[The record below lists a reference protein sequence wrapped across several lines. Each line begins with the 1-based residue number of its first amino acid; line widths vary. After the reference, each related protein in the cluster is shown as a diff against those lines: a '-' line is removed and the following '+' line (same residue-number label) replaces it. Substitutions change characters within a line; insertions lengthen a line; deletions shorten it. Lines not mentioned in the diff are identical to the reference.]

1 MSAGPDKVP
10 MHFQF
15 STVEILWTLTF
26 AALLVLLVVLLGRDR
41 VSRFPWF
48 TTSIVL
54 VALRMLASRLLF
66 GKMAPLTSSEIFLV
80 MADVATVVSLLV
92 VVEMARRGFARASRT
107 AWVVG
112 TLVLLAIGGTVVA
125 FWGAWPAW
133 KTLAAGST
141 LGHLRLMQLAAQKG
155 DLLADVLIIELGVL
169 MAFAGSRFNAGWHSH
184 TQRIVIGLS
193 TGSIMQLV
201 VRTVWQKIA
210 NGAPP
215 RSQAEYTRITGLQDK
230 LFNANSAVYLL
241 ILVWWIACLWIEEP
255 GSKPAAP
262 AKEISNEAAIEG
274 SSPELTDH

>member
-1 MSAGPDKVP
+1 

-41 VSRFPWF
+41 VRRFPWF
-48 TTSIVL
+48 TASIVL

-80 MADVATVVSLLV
+80 MADVAMAVSLLV

-107 AWVVG
+107 AWIVG
-112 TLVLLAIGGTVVA
+112 ALVLLAISGTVAA

-133 KTLAAGST
+133 KTLVANST

-155 DLLADVLIIELGVL
+155 DLLADLLIIELGLL
-169 MAFAGSRFNAGWHSH
+169 MAFAGSRFNAGWRTH

-193 TGSIMQLV
+193 TGSIMQLI

-215 RSQAEYTRITGLQDK
+215 RSQAEYTRISGLQDK

-241 ILVWWIACLWIEEP
+241 ILLWWIACLWIEEP
-255 GSKPAAP
+255 GAKPAAP
-262 AKEISNEAAIEG
+262 AGGIPAEAAVDG
-274 SSPELTDH
+274 SSPELMDQ